1 MRLAAARPTPEL
13 LADAERV
20 LLYLYHSRD
29 LGLCFQADRKQASG
43 MTDSDWAIRHSTS
56 GWVFQFGRAA
66 ISWGSKKQK
75 TVALS
80 SCEAE
85 IMAASESAKEALY
98 LKQHLEELG
107 LHDGSPMVLGSDN
120 SAAIALAYNPEHHD
134 RVKHIERRHFFIR
147 ETVENE
153 KLVVPYVPTAKN
165 LADFFTKALPPRK
178 FKAMRNEIM
187 NCDPELSALHGP
199 AMLLRRRPTSY
210 RRERHGHHVSREWTI
225 ARMGSAPPPYPT
237 SDARWCEVTASHVI
251 SGTDHAAISQI
262 AAIKAVL

>member
-1 MRLAAARPTPEL
+1 
-13 LADAERV
+13 
-20 LLYLYHSRD
+20 
-29 LGLCFQADRKQASG
+29 
-43 MTDSDWAIRHSTS
+43 
-56 GWVFQFGRAA
+56 
-66 ISWGSKKQK
+66 
-75 TVALS
+75 
-80 SCEAE
+80 
-85 IMAASESAKEALY
+85 MAASESAKEALY

-187 NCDPELSALHGP
+187 NCDPELSALHGQ
-199 AMLLRRRPTSY
+199 AMLLRRRPASY